1 MRFADSGRRHT
12 GGKPY
17 RKPDAIQAGSVFL
30 IGYEEVR
37 EMTNSAKL
45 GVALVLATVLG
56 AGAVWSAAN
65 MSPESKG
72 KQVGGRDIMTAHN
85 VTAKDKGKKRCKTGY
100 RYDKKRKACVRRRRG
115 SF

>member
-1 MRFADSGRRHT
+1 
-12 GGKPY
+12 
-17 RKPDAIQAGSVFL
+17 
-30 IGYEEVR
+30 
-37 EMTNSAKL
+37 MTNSAKL

-65 MSPESKG
+65 MSLESKG
-72 KQVGGRDIMTAHN
+72 KQAGERDTKTAHN
-85 VTAKDKGKKRCKTGY
+85 VTTKDKGKKRCRAGY